1 LTSPRTVLGHVDRRV
16 GQIHVLLSSKLMA
29 LCRPIQVSGNDQP
42 LDTDATMQD
51 VQPAQATAAAA
62 AAPKKRPRLDL
73 TIEPRERKRGK
84 SMFGLLVGTLNK
96 AKTEDQARN
105 ASEAA
110 KKRQLIDK
118 RLQDRLRKETDS
130 VRRAEEAKKDKHT
143 ANRKEEEIQLKNT
156 IHRLR
161 RSRLPILANFLLTSD
176 VITSD
181 DSSPPP
187 SHKWTLEPLR
197 SHPPPLYYLPAV
209 LTPSQEA
216 FIAKRKAE
224 AAETAE
230 KEWSAFLGERETA
243 INEIRELRQRV
254 SEEEAR
260 KQVERESAKAE
271 DESGQGAVH
280 STDKTGSSNPEL
292 SPSEPR
298 MDVDETATEEGQ
310 GPTSKQDGPKP
321 DEPERKDDSAAMH
334 ADDEDAV
341 EY

>member
-1 LTSPRTVLGHVDRRV
+1 MSTDE
-16 GQIHVLLSSKLMA
+16 QIQAPAK
-29 LCRPIQVSGNDQP
+29 DQAM
-42 LDTDATMQD
+42 DTDATMQD
-51 VQPAQATAAAA
+51 AQPTQATAAAA
-62 AAPKKRPRLDL
+62 ATPRKRPRLDL
-73 TIEPRERKRGK
+73 TVGPRERKRGK

-96 AKTEDQARN
+96 AKTEDEARN

-118 RLQDRLRKETDS
+118 RLQDRLRKETDT

-143 ANRKEEEIQLKNT
+143 ANRKEEETQLKNS

-176 VITSD
+176 IIPSD

-187 SHKWTLEPLR
+187 SHKSVLEPLR
-197 SHPPPLYYLPAV
+197 SHPPPLYYLPAI

-224 AAETAE
+224 AAEIVE
-230 KEWSAFLGERETA
+230 KEWSSFLGERDAT

-254 SEEEAR
+254 VEEEAR
-260 KQVERESAKAE
+260 KQAEREVIKT
-271 DESGQGAVH
+271 DENTRPDPVH
-280 STDKTGSSNPEL
+280 GDEQTGSPKPEL
-292 SPSEPR
+292 SPSEPK
-298 MDVDETATEEGQ
+298 MDVDETVTEEVN
-310 GPTSKQDGPKP
+310 SKQDGPKP
-321 DEPERKDDSAAMH
+321 DEPERKDETATMQ

>member
-1 LTSPRTVLGHVDRRV
+1 
-16 GQIHVLLSSKLMA
+16 
-29 LCRPIQVSGNDQP
+29 
-42 LDTDATMQD
+42 
-51 VQPAQATAAAA
+51 
-62 AAPKKRPRLDL
+62 
-73 TIEPRERKRGK
+73 
-84 SMFGLLVGTLNK
+84 MFGLLVGTLNK
-96 AKTEDQARN
+96 AKTEDETRN

-110 KKRQLIDK
+110 KKRHLIDK

-161 RSRLPILANFLLTSD
+161 RSRIPVLANFLLTSD
-176 VITSD
+176 VIPSD

-187 SHKWTLEPLR
+187 SPKWTLEPSR

-230 KEWSAFLGERETA
+230 KEWSAFLGERDTA
-243 INEIRELRQRV
+243 INEVRELRRRV
-254 SEEEAR
+254 VEEEAR
-260 KQVERESAKAE
+260 KQTEREAAKAE
-271 DESGQGAVH
+271 DDDNGPSPVH
-280 STDKTGSSNPEL
+280 NTEKTENSVAEL

-298 MDVDETATEEGQ
+298 MDVDETVTEEGQ

-321 DEPERKDDSAAMH
+321 DEPERKDDSTAMQ